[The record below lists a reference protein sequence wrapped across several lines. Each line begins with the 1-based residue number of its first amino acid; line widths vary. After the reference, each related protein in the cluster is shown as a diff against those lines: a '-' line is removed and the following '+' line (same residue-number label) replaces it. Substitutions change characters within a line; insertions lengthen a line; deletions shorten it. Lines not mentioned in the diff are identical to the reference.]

1 MATRPSMQK
10 ISIAVE
16 RIAWDLLC
24 LDVGDRV
31 RSIDEYHN
39 RLGVSSGTV
48 KNALDYLEST
58 GAAAFSRHGHE
69 GTIVEHMDYRALQ
82 RSCTRGQLLGI
93 MPLPYS
99 VRYEG
104 FATALC
110 EQLSDLDFNMA
121 YARGAESRIALVES
135 STCHFAVTSRYAA
148 LRSIG
153 DGHDVAIAVD
163 CGPGSF
169 LSRHV
174 LVFRRG
180 QKEVVDGMKVAWDD
194 NSLDQMSITRSVT
207 EGRHVRYVPLKTQQT
222 VAALLSGT
230 IDAGVWNMDALSDN
244 HATQELSIVE
254 IPQRGYTDDFTSA
267 CLVVRRD
274 DDTMMRLLSHR
285 IDGART
291 LSIMEDVVH
300 GGRPAAY

>member
-10 ISIAVE
+10 ISLAVE

-31 RSIDEYHN
+31 RSIDEYHT

-58 GAAAFSRHGHE
+58 GSVAFSRHGHE
-69 GTIVEHMDYRALQ
+69 GTIVEHVDYRSLQ

-99 VRYEG
+99 IRYEG
-104 FATALC
+104 LATALC

-135 STCHFAVTSRYAA
+135 STYHFAVTSRYAA
-148 LRSIG
+148 LRTIE

-180 QKEVVDGMKVAWDD
+180 QNEVVEHNQERHRRQTRQLRAAQDPADGRGSPV
-194 NSLDQMSITRSVT
+194 
-207 EGRHVRYVPLKTQQT
+207 G
-222 VAALLSGT
+222 
-230 IDAGVWNMDALSDN
+230 N
-244 HATQELSIVE
+244 HRRRRVE
-254 IPQRGYTDDFTSA
+254 HGCPQRQPCHAGPVDSRDSSA
-267 CLVVRRD
+267 GLYG
-274 DDTMMRLLSHR
+274 RLHLGMS
-285 IDGART
+285 GC
-291 LSIMEDVVH
+291 EE
-300 GGRPAAY
+300 

>member
-58 GAAAFSRHGHE
+58 GAASFSRHGHE

-135 STCHFAVTSRYAA
+135 STCHSRSPPGTP
-148 LRSIG
+148 RSG
-153 DGHDVAIAVD
+153 A
-163 CGPGSF
+163 
-169 LSRHV
+169 
-174 LVFRRG
+174 
-180 QKEVVDGMKVAWDD
+180 
-194 NSLDQMSITRSVT
+194 
-207 EGRHVRYVPLKTQQT
+207 
-222 VAALLSGT
+222 SGT
-230 IDAGVWNMDALSDN
+230 AM
-244 HATQELSIVE
+244 
-254 IPQRGYTDDFTSA
+254 TSPSPSTA
-267 CLVVRRD
+267 DRAASCCAMCWCSAAVR
-274 DDTMMRLLSHR
+274 
-285 IDGART
+285 ARWST
-291 LSIMEDVVH
+291 
-300 GGRPAAY
+300 A

>member
-135 STCHFAVTSRYAA
+135 STCHFAGVPP
-148 LRSIG
+148 RSERG
-153 DGHDVAIAVD
+153 GR
-163 CGPGSF
+163 
-169 LSRHV
+169 RH
-174 LVFRRG
+174 
-180 QKEVVDGMKVAWDD
+180 
-194 NSLDQMSITRSVT
+194 
-207 EGRHVRYVPLKTQQT
+207 EGRLGRQLPGPDEHNGER
-222 VAALLSGT
+222 
-230 IDAGVWNMDALSDN
+230 
-244 HATQELSIVE
+244 
-254 IPQRGYTDDFTSA
+254 
-267 CLVVRRD
+267 
-274 DDTMMRLLSHR
+274 
-285 IDGART
+285 
-291 LSIMEDVVH
+291 H
-300 GGRPAAY
+300 GG